1 MEDEDYIIE
10 EDYDEEFFED
20 MEELED
26 DEADIEIEEEL
37 YREGED
43 TEGKEAEIK
52 ITSKYLSKYE
62 KTRILGIRA
71 LQISTGS
78 PPTIDIG
85 NETDALKIAE
95 MELLEKKIPI
105 VIRRYLP
112 NGKYED
118 WKANELSLI
127 E

>member
-20 MEELED
+20 IEELED

-43 TEGKEAEIK
+43 VEGKEAEIK

>member
-20 MEELED
+20 IEELED

-37 YREGED
+37 YRGGED
-43 TEGKEAEIK
+43 VEGKEAEIK

>member
-1 MEDEDYIIE
+1 MEDEDYIHE

-20 MEELED
+20 IEEIED

-43 TEGKEAEIK
+43 VDGKEAEIK

>member
-10 EDYDEEFFED
+10 EDYDEDFFED
-20 MEELED
+20 MEEIED
-26 DEADIEIEEEL
+26 DEAEIEIEEEL
-37 YREGED
+37 DRDIGD

-62 KTRILGIRA
+62 KTKVLGIRA

-118 WKANELSLI
+118 WKVNELSLI

>member
-43 TEGKEAEIK
+43 VEGKEAEIK